1 MLYFINGRPAK
12 ESDVNALLIR
22 LKKGEL
28 VSFTAETKENRII
41 IRYSDE
47 K

>member
-1 MLYFINGRPAK
+1 MLYFINGKPAK
-12 ESDVNALLIR
+12 ESDFYALINR

-28 VSFTAETKENRII
+28 VSFNAETKENRII

>member
-1 MLYFINGRPAK
+1 MLYYINGRPAK
-12 ESDVNALLIR
+12 ESDFYSLINR

-28 VSFTAETKENRII
+28 VWFYAETKENRII